1 LGARISNQTK
11 IQNLNAGLRQP
22 AAPQSI
28 WVLQVGAGMSPS
40 VLQDGKSPWQRFEFS
55 CVAKLF
61 RVLEVGQFLLQHPL
75 VEVNRKILKRV
86 WGKKRK

>member
-1 LGARISNQTK
+1 
-11 IQNLNAGLRQP
+11 
-22 AAPQSI
+22 
-28 WVLQVGAGMSPS
+28 MSPS